1 MGKWILLTIPL
12 LFWLRLLLSQLND
25 NTIRGLTL
33 EVILNICL
41 VTLLLYFF
49 IKRTSIRKFI
59 DWLVLTGF
67 SLYFC
72 ILFGET
78 TWLSFYYIFN
88 SEFIG
93 FDPHRNFIFV
103 NLIPFNGI
111 SETINNNS
119 MALYQILGNLLM
131 LSPFAFT
138 SLYFEWTNNVKKT
151 VVYLCFVSIGIEVF
165 QLIETAFSSLFEL
178 GGSLR
183 AADIDDVILNTS
195 GALIGSI
202 IFLVWKKVSIAFS
215 NIKEKRGQFIDTN

>member
-12 LFWLRLLLSQLND
+12 LFWSRLLISQLD
-25 NTIRGLTL
+25 SPVEWLTL
-33 EVILNICL
+33 EIILNICL

-59 DWLVLTGF
+59 DWVVLTGF
-67 SLYFC
+67 SFYFC
-72 ILFGET
+72 FLFGET

-93 FDPHRNFIFV
+93 FDTHRNFIFI

-138 SLYFEWTNNVKKT
+138 SLYFEWTKNVKKT
-151 VVYLCFVSIGIEVF
+151 VVYLCFVSIAIEVF

-183 AADIDDVILNTS
+183 ATDIDDVILNTT
-195 GALIGSI
+195 GALIGAV
-202 IFLVWKKVSIAFS
+202 IFLVWKKVNTILSS
-215 NIKEKRGQFIDTN
+215 IKEKGGQFIDSK